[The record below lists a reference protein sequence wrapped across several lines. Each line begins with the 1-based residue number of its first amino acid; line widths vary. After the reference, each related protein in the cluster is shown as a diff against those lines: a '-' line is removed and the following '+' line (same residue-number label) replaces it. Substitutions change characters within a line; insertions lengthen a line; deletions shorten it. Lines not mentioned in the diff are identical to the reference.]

1 MSKLTQVTSGH
12 EADLAALSKASMLQK
27 LPCALHGHDKSLNN
41 SPAIKKKS
49 EVKAKKQKK
58 KDEKDRLSMRSVHD
72 MECNL
77 KTLRKTK
84 TAVRLLLVAQSGQ
97 KTLVTAEREIVTM
110 QFINSMQKKTWKG
123 DTRGGKRKQG
133 KREKDFKARILK
145 LPDMTPA
152 IHTQGQSS

>member
-1 MSKLTQVTSGH
+1 
-12 EADLAALSKASMLQK
+12 
-27 LPCALHGHDKSLNN
+27 
-41 SPAIKKKS
+41 
-49 EVKAKKQKK
+49 
-58 KDEKDRLSMRSVHD
+58 MRSVHD